1 MAKLSDALHE
11 ARDHRSFTINLGK
24 FDHDLTTTSLEIMVS
39 TGNHPQMA
47 ELFRLMKYYNLP
59 RSICG
64 EFSMGIFHGNI
75 YLGASWEYD
84 GNTSWEYDGNI
95 LGQNAI

>member
-1 MAKLSDALHE
+1 
-11 ARDHRSFTINLGK
+11 
-24 FDHDLTTTSLEIMVS
+24 
-39 TGNHPQMA
+39 MA

>member
-11 ARDHRSFTINLGK
+11 ARDRSG
-24 FDHDLTTTSLEIMVS
+24 HS
-39 TGNHPQMA
+39 P
-47 ELFRLMKYYNLP
+47 
-59 RSICG
+59 SICG

-84 GNTSWEYDGNI
+84 GNI